1 VQDSDNR
8 RSRLL
13 WRCRRGIKE
22 MDLLLEQFLNHQYDQ
37 LSDQQKQTFEIFLD
51 EADLDI
57 YAWITG
63 KSTPSNLDYLSLID
77 LLTKSKLA

>member
-1 VQDSDNR
+1 MEPQLR
-8 RSRLL
+8 

-22 MDLLLEQFLNHQYDQ
+22 MDLLLEKFLDDVYPQLKPEEKKDFELFLN
-37 LSDQQKQTFEIFLD
+37 

-63 KSTPSNLDYLSLID
+63 KSRPENPLYRKFITHLQQIKPRVHE
-77 LLTKSKLA
+77 

>member
-1 VQDSDNR
+1 MEQSQL
-8 RSRLL
+8 SRLR

-22 MDLLLEQFLNHQYDQ
+22 MDLLLLRFLEQVLPGLDERQQEVFSQ
-37 LSDQQKQTFEIFLD
+37 LLE

-63 KSTPSNLDYLSLID
+63 RATPQQTAYLDIVSHLQ
-77 LLTKSKLA
+77 TLAEKP